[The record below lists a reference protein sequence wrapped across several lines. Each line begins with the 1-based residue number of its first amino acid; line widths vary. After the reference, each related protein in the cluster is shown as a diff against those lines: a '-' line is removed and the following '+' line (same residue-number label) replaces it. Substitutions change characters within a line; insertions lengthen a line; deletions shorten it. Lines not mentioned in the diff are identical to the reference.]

1 MPVAEKMSRAKSEP
15 GNRQCSRF
23 RTSFRCFAFLFAALY
38 SASLLHAQ
46 YRFDVWMTEN
56 GLPQNI
62 VRAIVQTP
70 DGYLWLATFNGLARF
85 DGVRFT
91 VFDKSN
97 TPGIGSNRFSFMCED
112 RTGDLW
118 LTAEG
123 GQLTRYHQGKF
134 HTVGAELGLAS
145 GAARALACDPE
156 GHVWILSGDTILQWD
171 EGAGSLVD
179 VTPKGSKIRY
189 DPLRWECEGFWG
201 SDNNYLFV
209 FLAGHY
215 SKYKLPLWLS
225 GASIWGIARDPSGTL
240 WIETVAGKQATIT
253 MGKDSSQFAH
263 VAHPASVSYPGFN
276 GHSWI
281 VHIRTRLDRY
291 VDYLSAGKVTTLLFS
306 RFFQDQQQNLW
317 LGTEGQGLYRLQK
330 QTVAVYAMSHKSIAL
345 GVYPIFEDHVGAIW
359 IGAWAQGLSRL
370 YEGRF
375 TNYSVA
381 DGLPSHLVTA
391 LAEDSQGRLWV
402 GTHGGLAILSNGH
415 LQRATSPALPE
426 GAVVQAILQDH
437 HGTLWFG
444 TDRGLWRF
452 RNGVIDFLTSNDG
465 LASPDIRVIIESAS
479 GDLWFGGYG
488 GLTRLH
494 DGHFSHFT
502 EEDGL
507 PSNNIR
513 SLYEDGDRTLWIGTY
528 DNGLGRLQGSH
539 FTRYR
544 KRDGLFSNGVFQI
557 LETRNGDLWMSSNQ
571 GIYRVDKQ
579 ELNEF
584 AEGKRRTIAS
594 TSYGRADGMIN
605 EECNG
610 GLWPAGIKTHDGK
623 LLFPTQDGVAAI
635 DPDIIGQDPAPPPI
649 LIESA
654 SIDHEE
660 VSTKAPLTMRPADE
674 NLEIEY
680 TAPSFVKPEQIRFRY
695 KLEGLDSNWVD
706 AGGRRTA
713 YYSHIPPG
721 GYKFHVIAGNSI
733 GLWNSEEK
741 TIDISVLAPFYKTW
755 WFSAVIIVI
764 LLSFVMIAWRLRVS
778 QIDAERAAQQA
789 FSQELIASQERE
801 RKRVAAELHDGLGQR
816 LVIIN
821 NLVRKAVR
829 RRSVIDSGEE
839 QSQILEEV
847 SAETLAAIKE
857 TRDISYNLRPS
868 QLDRLG
874 LTKALAGVIRSVSE
888 SSGIAIQSKLDNV
901 DDLFPE
907 DLRINFYRIMQ
918 ESLTNVMKHANATE
932 VDVRID
938 RTDKVVVLTVHDN
951 GKGFISQEPDRQMG
965 RNGLGLSG
973 MAERAH
979 SLGGIFKVNSRIGY
993 GTEVI
998 VEIHPGR

>member
-1 MPVAEKMSRAKSEP
+1 
-15 GNRQCSRF
+15 
-23 RTSFRCFAFLFAALY
+23 
-38 SASLLHAQ
+38 
-46 YRFDVWMTEN
+46 
-56 GLPQNI
+56 
-62 VRAIVQTP
+62 
-70 DGYLWLATFNGLARF
+70 
-85 DGVRFT
+85 
-91 VFDKSN
+91 
-97 TPGIGSNRFSFMCED
+97 
-112 RTGDLW
+112 
-118 LTAEG
+118 
-123 GQLTRYHQGKF
+123 
-134 HTVGAELGLAS
+134 
-145 GAARALACDPE
+145 
-156 GHVWILSGDTILQWD
+156 
-171 EGAGSLVD
+171 
-179 VTPKGSKIRY
+179 
-189 DPLRWECEGFWG
+189 
-201 SDNNYLFV
+201 
-209 FLAGHY
+209 
-215 SKYKLPLWLS
+215 
-225 GASIWGIARDPSGTL
+225 
-240 WIETVAGKQATIT
+240 
-253 MGKDSSQFAH
+253 
-263 VAHPASVSYPGFN
+263 
-276 GHSWI
+276 
-281 VHIRTRLDRY
+281 
-291 VDYLSAGKVTTLLFS
+291 
-306 RFFQDQQQNLW
+306 
-317 LGTEGQGLYRLQK
+317 
-330 QTVAVYAMSHKSIAL
+330 
-345 GVYPIFEDHVGAIW
+345 
-359 IGAWAQGLSRL
+359 
-370 YEGRF
+370 
-375 TNYSVA
+375 
-381 DGLPSHLVTA
+381 
-391 LAEDSQGRLWV
+391 
-402 GTHGGLAILSNGH
+402 
-415 LQRATSPALPE
+415 
-426 GAVVQAILQDH
+426 
-437 HGTLWFG
+437 
-444 TDRGLWRF
+444 
-452 RNGVIDFLTSNDG
+452 
-465 LASPDIRVIIESAS
+465 
-479 GDLWFGGYG
+479 
-488 GLTRLH
+488 
-494 DGHFSHFT
+494 
-502 EEDGL
+502 
-507 PSNNIR
+507 
-513 SLYEDGDRTLWIGTY
+513 
-528 DNGLGRLQGSH
+528 
-539 FTRYR
+539 
-544 KRDGLFSNGVFQI
+544 
-557 LETRNGDLWMSSNQ
+557 MSSNQ

-829 RRSVIDSGEE
+829 RRSVVDSGEE

-907 DLRINFYRIMQ
+907 DLRINFYRIVQ

-951 GKGFISQEPDRQMG
+951 GKGFVSQEPDRQMG

-998 VEIHPGR
+998 VEIHRGR

>member
-1 MPVAEKMSRAKSEP
+1 
-15 GNRQCSRF
+15 
-23 RTSFRCFAFLFAALY
+23 
-38 SASLLHAQ
+38 
-46 YRFDVWMTEN
+46 MTEN

-62 VRAIVQTP
+62 VRAIAQTP

-123 GQLTRYHQGKF
+123 GQLTRYHQGLF
-134 HTVGAELGLAS
+134 HTVGSELGIAS
-145 GAARALACDPE
+145 GSARALASDRE
-156 GHVWILSGDTILQWD
+156 GHVWVLSGDTIQQWD
-171 EGAGSLVD
+171 EGAGRFVD
-179 VTPKGSKIRY
+179 VTPKGSKIGY
-189 DPLRWECEGFWG
+189 TPLRWESEGFWG
-201 SDNNYLFV
+201 SDSNYLYV
-209 FLAGHY
+209 FLAGQY
-215 SKYKLPLWLS
+215 LKYKLPSWLS
-225 GASIWGIARDPSGTL
+225 GASIWGIARDPAGTF
-240 WIETVAGKQATIT
+240 WIETIDGKQATIT
-253 MGKDSSQFAH
+253 TGRNGNQFAR
-263 VAHPASVSYPGFN
+263 VTHPASISYPGFN

-281 VHIRTRLDRY
+281 IHIHARLDRY
-291 VDYLSAGKVTTLLFS
+291 VDYLSGGKGGTLLFS
-306 RFFQDQQQNLW
+306 RFFQDKQQNLW

-330 QTVAVYAMSHKSIAL
+330 QTVAIYAMNHKSLAL
-345 GVYPIFEDHVGAIW
+345 GVYPIFEDHAGAIW
-359 IGAWAQGLSRL
+359 VGAWAQGLSRL
-370 YEGRF
+370 YNGQF
-375 TNYSVA
+375 TNYGVA
-381 DGLPSHLVTA
+381 DGLPALLVTA
-391 LAEDSQGRLWV
+391 LAEDSQDRLWI
-402 GTHGGLAILSNGH
+402 GTHGGLAILTNGH
-415 LQRATSPALPE
+415 LQKPTTPALPE
-426 GAVVQAILQDH
+426 GTVVQAILQDRN
-437 HGTLWFG
+437 GTLWFG
-444 TDRGLWRF
+444 SDRGLWRL
-452 RNGVIDFLTSNDG
+452 RDGVTDHLTPRDG
-465 LASPDIRVIIESAS
+465 LASQDIRVIIESAS

-494 DGHFSHFT
+494 DGHFSHLT

-513 SLYEDGDRTLWIGTY
+513 ALYEDADHTLWIGTY

-539 FTRYR
+539 LTRYR

-557 LETRNGDLWMSSNQ
+557 LETSNGNLWMSSNQ
-571 GIYRVDKQ
+571 GIYRVNKQ
-579 ELNEF
+579 ELTEF

-594 TSYGRADGMIN
+594 ASYGRADGMIN

-610 GLWPAGIKTHDGK
+610 GLWPAGVKTHDGR

-635 DPDIIGQDPAPPPI
+635 DPDIIEQDPAPPAI

-654 SIDHEE
+654 YIDHEE
-660 VSTKAPLTMRPADE
+660 VPAKAPLTMRPADE

-695 KLEGLDSNWVD
+695 KLEGLDSNWIE

-721 GYKFHVIAGNSI
+721 SYKFHVIAGNSI
-733 GLWNSEEK
+733 GLWNSEDK
-741 TIDISVLAPFYKTW
+741 TIDIHVLAPFYKTW
-755 WFSAVIIVI
+755 WFSALIFMTLLCIV
-764 LLSFVMIAWRLRVS
+764 LIAWRLRIS

-789 FSQELIASQERE
+789 FSQELMASQERE
-801 RKRVAAELHDGLGQR
+801 RKRVAAELHDGIGQR
-816 LVIIN
+816 LVIIS
-821 NLVRKAVR
+821 NLARNAAR
-829 RRSVIDSGEE
+829 H
-839 QSQILEEV
+839 QSAANPVQEKSPILEEI

-888 SSGIAIQSKLDNV
+888 SSGIAIKSKLDNV

-907 DLRINFYRIMQ
+907 DLRINFYRIVQ
-918 ESLTNVMKHANATE
+918 ESLTNVMKHANATQ
-932 VDVRID
+932 VDVRIEH
-938 RTDKVVVLTVHDN
+938 TDKLVVLTIHDN
-951 GKGFISQEPDRQMG
+951 GKGFISQEPDRQTG
-965 RNGLGLSG
+965 RNGFGLSG

-979 SLGGIFKVNSRIGY
+979 SLGGVFKVSSRVGY

-998 VEIHPGR
+998 VQIHIG

>member
-1 MPVAEKMSRAKSEP
+1 V
-15 GNRQCSRF
+15 
-23 RTSFRCFAFLFAALY
+23 FAALY
-38 SASLLHAQ
+38 SASLLRAQ
-46 YRFDVWMTEN
+46 YRFEVWTTEN

-62 VRAIVQTP
+62 VRAIAQTP

-97 TPGIGSNRFSFMCED
+97 TPGMGSNRISFMCED
-112 RTGDLW
+112 RIGDLW

-123 GQLTRYHQGKF
+123 GQLTRYHQGQF

-145 GAARALACDPE
+145 GTARALACDPE
-156 GHVWILSGDTILQWD
+156 GHVWTLSGNTIQQWD
-171 EGAGSLVD
+171 EVAGRFVD
-179 VTPKGSKIRY
+179 VTPKGSKISY
-189 DPLRWECEGFWG
+189 VPLRWESEGFWG
-201 SDNNYLFV
+201 SDRNYLYV
-209 FLAGHY
+209 FLAGQY
-215 SKYKLPLWLS
+215 SKYKLPSWLA
-225 GASIWGIARDPSGTL
+225 GASIWGIARDPTGTL
-240 WIETVAGKQATIT
+240 WIETIDGKQATIIT
-253 MGKDSSQFAH
+253 GKDNSQFAR
-263 VAHPASVSYPGFN
+263 VTHPASISYPGFN

-281 VHIRTRLDRY
+281 IHIRTRLDRY
-291 VDYLSAGKVTTLLFS
+291 VDYLSGGTVTTLLFS
-306 RFFQDQQQNLW
+306 RFFQDKQQNLW

-330 QTVAVYAMSHKSIAL
+330 QTVAIYAMNHKSLAL

-375 TNYSVA
+375 TNYGVA
-381 DGLPSHLVTA
+381 DGLPALLVTA
-391 LAEDSQGRLWV
+391 LTEDSQGRLWI
-402 GTHGGLAILSNGH
+402 GTHGGLAILTNGH
-415 LQRATSPALPE
+415 LQKPTTPALPE
-426 GAVVQAILQDH
+426 GTVVQAILQDR

-444 TDRGLWRF
+444 SDRGLWRF
-452 RNGVIDFLTSNDG
+452 KNGVTDLLTPHDG
-465 LASPDIRVIIESAS
+465 LASSDIRVIIESAS

-494 DGHFSHFT
+494 DGNFSHLT

-513 SLYEDGDRTLWIGTY
+513 SLYEDADQTLWIGTY
-528 DNGLGRLQGSH
+528 DNGLGRLRGSH

-557 LETRNGDLWMSSNQ
+557 LETRNGNLWMSSNQ
-571 GIYRVDKQ
+571 GIYRVNKQ

-594 TSYGRADGMIN
+594 ASYGRADGMIN

-610 GLWPAGIKTHDGK
+610 GLWPAGVKTHDGK

-635 DPDIIGQDPAPPPI
+635 DPDIIVQDPAPPAV
-649 LIESA
+649 LIEGA
-654 SIDHEE
+654 YIDHEE
-660 VSTKAPLTMRPADE
+660 VSTKAPLTMRPANE

-695 KLEGLDSNWVD
+695 KLEGLDSNWIE

-733 GLWNSEEK
+733 GLWNPEEK
-741 TIDISVLAPFYKTW
+741 TINIDVLAPFYKTW
-755 WFSAVIIVI
+755 WFSAIIFLM
-764 LLSFVMIAWRLRVS
+764 LLGFVMIAWRLRLS
-778 QIDAERAAQQA
+778 QLDAERIAQQA
-789 FSQELIASQERE
+789 FSQELMASQERE

-821 NLVRKAVR
+821 NLVRNAIR
-829 RRSVIDSGEE
+829 HRSAANPGQE
-839 QSQILEEV
+839 QSQILEEI
-847 SAETLAAIKE
+847 SAETHAAIKE

-888 SSGIAIQSKLDNV
+888 SSGIAIQSTLDDV

-907 DLRINFYRIMQ
+907 DLRINVYRIVQ
-918 ESLTNVMKHANATE
+918 ESLTNVMKHANATH
-932 VDVRID
+932 VDVRIE
-938 RTDKVVVLTVHDN
+938 RSDKSVVLTVHDN
-951 GKGFISQEPDRQMG
+951 GKGFISQEPDRQLG
-965 RNGLGLSG
+965 RNGFGLSG

-979 SLGGIFKVNSRIGY
+979 SLGGVLKVNSRAGY

-998 VEIHPGR
+998 VEIHVGR